1 MLTLDFSFWAEN
13 NAILISIFLFTID
26 FFLNHLNGHCMS
38 TMLLD
43 FQKIKVN
50 PQKLHVVL
58 CTFQ

>member
-13 NAILISIFLFTID
+13 NAILINIFLFTID
-26 FFLNHLNGHCMS
+26 FFLHHLNGHCMS
-38 TMLLD
+38 TMLPD